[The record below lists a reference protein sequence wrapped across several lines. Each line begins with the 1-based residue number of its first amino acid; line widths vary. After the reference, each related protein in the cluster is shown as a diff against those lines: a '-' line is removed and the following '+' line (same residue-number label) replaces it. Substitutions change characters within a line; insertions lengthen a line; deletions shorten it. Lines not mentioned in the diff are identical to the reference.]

1 MNRILVTGGSGMVGH
16 AVKQVCPNADYP
28 TRKELDLLDEE
39 AVKDFVRDGHYSF
52 VVHLAAKVG
61 GVKANT
67 DYVADFYTD
76 NCKINSNVLHAS
88 MLAGVEK
95 VVSLLSTCVYPDKV
109 TYPITEEQ
117 LHLGPPHPS
126 NFGYAYSKRMVD
138 VQSRAY
144 RQQHGCNFICAIP
157 NNLYGENDNYHLTD
171 GHVIPAL
178 MRRIYEAKLNGDSE
192 VEVWGDGSPRREF
205 TYSPDIAE
213 ILLYLLKNY
222 DSAGPINIGHTAEL
236 SIKEVAESLCENLG
250 FSGKIS
256 WNTGMPNGQFRKPSS
271 NRKFLDFGWDE
282 NKYTSFDVGIKKSC
296 EWFVNNYPNIRGKVN
311 D

>member
-1 MNRILVTGGSGMVGH
+1 
-16 AVKQVCPNADYP
+16 
-28 TRKELDLLDEE
+28 
-39 AVKDFVRDGHYSF
+39 
-52 VVHLAAKVG
+52 
-61 GVKANT
+61 
-67 DYVADFYTD
+67 
-76 NCKINSNVLHAS
+76 
-88 MLAGVEK
+88 
-95 VVSLLSTCVYPDKV
+95 
-109 TYPITEEQ
+109 
-117 LHLGPPHPS
+117 
-126 NFGYAYSKRMVD
+126 
-138 VQSRAY
+138 
-144 RQQHGCNFICAIP
+144 
-157 NNLYGENDNYHLTD
+157 
-171 GHVIPAL
+171 
-178 MRRIYEAKLNGDSE
+178 MRRIYEAKLYGDSE

-222 DSAGPINIGHTAEL
+222 DSADPINIGHTAEL
-236 SIKEVAESLCENLG
+236 SIKDVAESLCENLG